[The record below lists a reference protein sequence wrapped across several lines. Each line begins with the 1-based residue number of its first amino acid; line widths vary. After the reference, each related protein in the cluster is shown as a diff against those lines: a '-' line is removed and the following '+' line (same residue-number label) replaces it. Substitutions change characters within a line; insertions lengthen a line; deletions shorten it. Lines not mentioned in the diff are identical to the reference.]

1 MSVAVANPMNAMM
14 DSQVNA
20 MIEDAVAS
28 ANQQNPLQ
36 GADSH
41 LPKTGAAKFATGMIY
56 PPPDIRTIIDRTASF
71 VARSSNPVQFED
83 KIRESQRNEPK
94 FSFLNS
100 ADPYHAYYRHR
111 IQKVE
116 EGEDEPEAAPVKQDA
131 PQEVVAQ
138 IQAPPKE
145 PPAHEFVFDAP
156 QVTAV
161 DLDIIKLTA
170 LYTAR
175 RGRPFL
181 NALMAREARN
191 FQFDFLRPNH
201 SLFSYFNNL
210 VEQYTRVLRPPKE
223 LLAKIALHATPEGKW
238 DMLAEARER
247 ATYERWRRERE
258 KKKEDDQEA
267 ERIAFAE
274 IDWHDYHV
282 VQTIEFTAADATSD
296 LPPPMSIA
304 EVENMTLAQKR
315 MAAQIMEAT
324 APDVEAY
331 RAANV
336 QLEEELDPEA
346 FGTNGLSATGTN
358 ADDEEMRER
367 KRKEAEERERE
378 EVRAREMQNGTNA
391 PMKIRKDY
399 VPKTLASKAASK
411 QAMTTCTICGQQVP
425 EAELA
430 EHRRIELLDPKW
442 KTQRDNLEMRRAQAN
457 ELQGGA
463 NVVTSLRDLAR
474 TRTDI
479 FGAEAEEEARKKEA
493 VEEQA
498 RRREREKVVWD
509 GHTASKAGTLDK
521 FQSNANLEEQ
531 IAAIHKAKLGIGAAA
546 GHTIGPTAGPSGVST
561 LPINPSLPANPT
573 TLPPPPMDP
582 AGVYS
587 AGATVFAAPQPLPPP
602 HPSLPAMPTFAMS
615 PSGIHPSRLAAMGM
629 PGAPSPVA
637 GVVRSAD
644 EMNGGDGM
652 QQAAPKRPRVEK
664 LPEGR
669 YYTEQDW
676 QNLHNNEPVSINVQL
691 PNHPEN
697 PEWKMNGQ
705 VVAVPDLPLTLL
717 ISTLRD
723 RVQHIVGSSLGASWM
738 RFSYNNK
745 PLTNNQ
751 TLASYNLGEGDL
763 IVLDV
768 RKKK

>member
-1 MSVAVANPMNAMM
+1 MSVAVASPMGAAM

-28 ANQQNPLQ
+28 ATRANALQ
-36 GADSH
+36 GVEQD
-41 LPKTGAAKFATGMIY
+41 LPKTGASKFATGMIY
-56 PPPDIRTIIDRTASF
+56 PPPDIRTIIDRTAAF
-71 VARSSNPVQFED
+71 VARSANPPQFED

-116 EGEDEPEAAPVKQDA
+116 EGEDDQTVTVAAAKDVPETAVPV
-131 PQEVVAQ
+131 

-145 PPAHEFVFDAP
+145 PPPHEFVYDAP
-156 QVTAV
+156 QASAV

-170 LYTAR
+170 LYTAH

-181 NALMAREARN
+181 NALQAREARN

-201 SLFSYFNNL
+201 SLFGYFNRL
-210 VEQYTRVLRPPKE
+210 VEQYTRVLHPPKE

-247 ATYERWRRERE
+247 AAYERWRRERE
-258 KKKEDDQEA
+258 KKKEDDKEA

-274 IDWHDYHV
+274 IEWHDYHI

-336 QLEEELDPEA
+336 QPEEEPSVNMDAMGGFDEPVE
-346 FGTNGLSATGTN
+346 
-358 ADDEEMRER
+358 DEEMRER

-378 EVRAREMQNGTNA
+378 EARAREMQNGASA

-399 VPKTLASKAASK
+399 VPKTLAAKASSK
-411 QAMTTCTICGQQVP
+411 QNMTTCTICGQQVP
-425 EAELA
+425 EDELA

-442 KTQRDNLEMRRAQAN
+442 KTQRDNLEMRRAQAS
-457 ELQGGA
+457 ELQRGA
-463 NVVTSLRDLAR
+463 NIVTSLRQLAR
-474 TRTDI
+474 TRVDI
-479 FGAEAEEEARKKEA
+479 FGADADEEARKKE
-493 VEEQA
+493 EEEERA

-521 FQSNANLEEQ
+521 FQTNANLDEQ
-531 IAAIHKAKLGIGAAA
+531 IAAIHKTKLGLGAAA
-546 GHTIGPTAGPSGVST
+546 PANMIGPSVGPGGSGSS

-573 TLPPPPMDP
+573 TLPPLPLDP
-582 AGVYS
+582 TGVYS

-602 HPSLPAMPTFAMS
+602 HPSLPAMPAFAMA
-615 PSGIHPSRLAAMGM
+615 PPGIHPSRLAAMGM
-629 PGAPSPVA
+629 PGGPSPVA
-637 GVVRSAD
+637 GV
-644 EMNGGDGM
+644 
-652 QQAAPKRPRVEK
+652 
-664 LPEGR
+664 
-669 YYTEQDW
+669 
-676 QNLHNNEPVSINVQL
+676 
-691 PNHPEN
+691 
-697 PEWKMNGQ
+697 
-705 VVAVPDLPLTLL
+705 
-717 ISTLRD
+717 
-723 RVQHIVGSSLGASWM
+723 
-738 RFSYNNK
+738 
-745 PLTNNQ
+745 

-768 RKKK
+768 RDQKKKK

>member
-1 MSVAVANPMNAMM
+1 MSVAVVNPMGAAM

-28 ANQQNPLQ
+28 AARTSSLQ
-36 GADSH
+36 GVEQD

-56 PPPDIRTIIDRTASF
+56 PPPDIRAIIDRTAAF
-71 VARSSNPVQFED
+71 VARSANPPQFED

-116 EGEDEPEAAPVKQDA
+116 EGEDDQTVTTTTKDVPETIAPVT
-131 PQEVVAQ
+131 
-138 IQAPPKE
+138 QAPPKE
-145 PPAHEFVFDAP
+145 PPPHQFVYDAP
-156 QVTAV
+156 QVSAV

-181 NALMAREARN
+181 NSLQAREARN

-201 SLFSYFNNL
+201 SLFGYFNRL
-210 VEQYTRVLRPPKE
+210 VEQYTRVLHPPKE
-223 LLAKIALHATPEGKW
+223 LLAKIALHGTPEGKW

-247 ATYERWRRERE
+247 AAYERWRRERE
-258 KKKEDDQEA
+258 KRREDDKEA
-267 ERIAFAE
+267 ERTAFAE
-274 IDWHDYHV
+274 IEWHDYHI

-304 EVENMTLAQKR
+304 EVENMTLTQKR

-331 RAANV
+331 RAANAQPEEPSV
-336 QLEEELDPEA
+336 DANAMDGFDEPIEDEEL
-346 FGTNGLSATGTN
+346 
-358 ADDEEMRER
+358 RER
-367 KRKEAEERERE
+367 RRKEAEERDWE
-378 EVRAREMQNGTNA
+378 EARAREMQNGASA

-399 VPKTLASKAASK
+399 VPKTLAAKAASK
-411 QAMTTCTICGQQVP
+411 QNMTTCTICGQQVP
-425 EAELA
+425 EDELA

-442 KTQRDNLEMRRAQAN
+442 KTQRDNLEMRRAQAS
-457 ELQGGA
+457 ELQRGA
-463 NVVTSLRDLAR
+463 NIVTSLRQLAR
-474 TRTDI
+474 TRVDI
-479 FGAEAEEEARKKEA
+479 FGADADEEARKKE
-493 VEEQA
+493 EEEERT

-521 FQSNANLEEQ
+521 FQTNANLDEQ
-531 IAAIHKAKLGIGAAA
+531 IAAIHKSKLGLGATTPANM
-546 GHTIGPTAGPSGVST
+546 IGPSVGPGGSGSS

-573 TLPPPPMDP
+573 TLPPLPLDP
-582 AGVYS
+582 TGVYS

-602 HPSLPAMPTFAMS
+602 HPSLPAMPAFAMA
-615 PSGIHPSRLAAMGM
+615 PPGIHPSRLAAMGM
-629 PGAPSPVA
+629 PGGPSPVA

-644 EMNGGDGM
+644 EMGGGDS
-652 QQAAPKRPRVEK
+652 QAAPKRPRVEK

-676 QNLHNNEPVSINVQL
+676 INLHNHEPVTINVQL
-691 PNHPEN
+691 PNHPEQS
-697 PEWKMNGQ
+697 EWKMNGQ
-705 VVAVPDLPLTLL
+705 TIQVPDLPLTLL
-717 ISTLRD
+717 IGTLRD
-723 RVQHIVGSSLGASWM
+723 RVQHIAGTALGVSRM

-745 PLTNNQ
+745 PLTSNQ

-763 IVLDV
+763 VVLDV
-768 RKKK
+768 RDQKKKK

>member
-28 ANQQNPLQ
+28 ANQQNLLS
-36 GADSH
+36 GGDSN
-41 LPKTGAAKFATGMIY
+41 LPKTGAAKYATGMIY
-56 PPPDIRTIIDRTASF
+56 PPPDIRAIIDRTASF

-116 EGEDEPEAAPVKQDA
+116 DGEEEPEAAPVKQDV
-131 PQEVVAQ
+131 PQETVAP

-156 QVTAV
+156 QVSAV

-181 NALMAREARN
+181 NALMTREARN

-210 VEQYTRVLRPPKE
+210 VDQFTRVLRPPRQ

-258 KKKEDDQEA
+258 RKKEDDQEA

-346 FGTNGLSATGTN
+346 YGSNGLASMGAN

-367 KRKEAEERERE
+367 KRREAEERERE

-399 VPKTLASKAASK
+399 VPKTLAAKAASEASHDNVYYLRSASSRVRACRT
-411 QAMTTCTICGQQVP
+411 QAYRASGSQVEVPTRQSRNASRTSQRTPRRCECCYLASRSGAHTYRYLWCRGRRRGAQEGGFRGADTPTRTRKGCLGRSHSIQGRDTRQVP
-425 EAELA
+425 VQRKFGGTDRSHPQGQARYWRCWWTC
-430 EHRRIELLDPKW
+430 HRAHGRPFWGQLSTHQSI
-442 KTQRDNLEMRRAQAN
+442 
-457 ELQGGA
+457 
-463 NVVTSLRDLAR
+463 
-474 TRTDI
+474 I
-479 FGAEAEEEARKKEA
+479 ARKSNDA
-493 VEEQA
+493 PTSPNGPGGRLFGGSDRLCSA
-498 RRREREKVVWD
+498 PA
-509 GHTASKAGTLDK
+509 TASPAPI
-521 FQSNANLEEQ
+521 FASNAHVCNVTTWYSSKSLGCNGNAWGSFTRCRRSPQCRRNEWGRGYATSCTETASSGETARGT
-531 IAAIHKAKLGIGAAA
+531 ILYRARLAKLAQQRTGI
-546 GHTIGPTAGPSGVST
+546 
-561 LPINPSLPANPT
+561 
-573 TLPPPPMDP
+573 D
-582 AGVYS
+582 
-587 AGATVFAAPQPLPPP
+587 
-602 HPSLPAMPTFAMS
+602 
-615 PSGIHPSRLAAMGM
+615 
-629 PGAPSPVA
+629 
-637 GVVRSAD
+637 
-644 EMNGGDGM
+644 
-652 QQAAPKRPRVEK
+652 
-664 LPEGR
+664 
-669 YYTEQDW
+669 
-676 QNLHNNEPVSINVQL
+676 
-691 PNHPEN
+691 
-697 PEWKMNGQ
+697 
-705 VVAVPDLPLTLL
+705 
-717 ISTLRD
+717 
-723 RVQHIVGSSLGASWM
+723 
-738 RFSYNNK
+738 
-745 PLTNNQ
+745 
-751 TLASYNLGEGDL
+751 
-763 IVLDV
+763 
-768 RKKK
+768 

>member
-1 MSVAVANPMNAMM
+1 MSVAVANPMGAAM

-28 ANQQNPLQ
+28 AARASALQ
-36 GADSH
+36 GVEQD
-41 LPKTGAAKFATGMIY
+41 LPKTGASKFATGMIY
-56 PPPDIRTIIDRTASF
+56 PPPDIRTIIDRTAAF
-71 VARSSNPVQFED
+71 VARSANPPQFED

-116 EGEDEPEAAPVKQDA
+116 DGEDDQNVTATTAKDVPETAAPVS
-131 PQEVVAQ
+131 
-138 IQAPPKE
+138 QAPPKE
-145 PPAHEFVFDAP
+145 PPPHEFVYDVP
-156 QVTAV
+156 QVSAV

-181 NALMAREARN
+181 NALQAREARN

-201 SLFSYFNNL
+201 SLFGYFNRL
-210 VEQYTRVLRPPKE
+210 VEQYTRVLHPSKE

-247 ATYERWRRERE
+247 AAYERWRRERE
-258 KKKEDDQEA
+258 KKREDDKEA

-274 IDWHDYHV
+274 IEWHDYHI

-336 QLEEELDPEA
+336 QPEEPSVDANAMSGLDEPAEDEEL
-346 FGTNGLSATGTN
+346 
-358 ADDEEMRER
+358 RER
-367 KRKEAEERERE
+367 KRKEAEEREWE
-378 EVRAREMQNGTNA
+378 EARAREMQNGASA

-399 VPKTLASKAASK
+399 VPKS
-411 QAMTTCTICGQQVP
+411 
-425 EAELA
+425 
-430 EHRRIELLDPKW
+430 
-442 KTQRDNLEMRRAQAN
+442 AN
-457 ELQGGA
+457 I
-463 NVVTSLRDLAR
+463 VTSLRQLAR
-474 TRTDI
+474 TRVDI
-479 FGAEAEEEARKKEA
+479 FGADADEEAHKKEEE
-493 VEEQA
+493 EERA

-521 FQSNANLEEQ
+521 FQTNANLDEQ
-531 IAAIHKAKLGIGAAA
+531 IAAIHKTKLGLGVTAPANV
-546 GHTIGPTAGPSGVST
+546 IGPSAGPGGSGSS

-573 TLPPPPMDP
+573 TLPPLPLDP
-582 AGVYS
+582 TGVYS

-602 HPSLPAMPTFAMS
+602 HPSLPAMPAFAMA
-615 PSGIHPSRLAAMGM
+615 PPGIHPSRLAAMGM
-629 PGAPSPVA
+629 PGGPSPVA

-644 EMNGGDGM
+644 EMGGGDS
-652 QQAAPKRPRVEK
+652 QAAPKRPRVEK

-676 QNLHNNEPVSINVQL
+676 INLHNNEPVSINVQL
-691 PNHPEN
+691 PNHSEQ
-697 PEWKMNGQ
+697 PEWKMDGRTIQ
-705 VVAVPDLPLTLL
+705 VPDLPLTLL
-717 ISTLRD
+717 IGTLRD
-723 RVQHIVGSSLGASWM
+723 RVQHIAGTPLGVSRM
-738 RFSYNNK
+738 RFSYNGK
-745 PLTNNQ
+745 PLTSNQ

-768 RKKK
+768 RDQKKKK

>member
-1 MSVAVANPMNAMM
+1 MGAAL
-14 DSQVNA
+14 DRQVNE

-28 ANQQNPLQ
+28 ANQNHSIQ
-36 GADSH
+36 GIEQE

-56 PPPDIRTIIDRTASF
+56 PPPDIRTIIDRTAAF
-71 VARSSNPVQFED
+71 VARSANPPQFED

-116 EGEDEPEAAPVKQDA
+116 DGEDDQDVGAAPAKDV
-131 PQEVVAQ
+131 PETVVPV

-145 PPAHEFVFDAP
+145 PPPHEFVFDVP
-156 QVTAV
+156 QVSAV

-181 NALMAREARN
+181 NAVQAREARN

-201 SLFSYFNNL
+201 SLFSYFNHL
-210 VEQYTRVLRPPKE
+210 VDQYTRVLHPPKE
-223 LLAKIALHATPEGKW
+223 LLAKIALHALPEGKW

-247 ATYERWRRERE
+247 AAYERWRRERE
-258 KKKEDDQEA
+258 KKKEDDREA
-267 ERIAFAE
+267 ERQIE
-274 IDWHDYHV
+274 WHDYHI

-336 QLEEELDPEA
+336 QMEEEPDVDAHPS
-346 FGTNGLSATGTN
+346 NGYAEP
-358 ADDEEMRER
+358 AEDEEMRER
-367 KRKEAEERERE
+367 KRKEKEERERE
-378 EVRAREMQNGTNA
+378 EARAREMQSGATG

-399 VPKTLASKAASK
+399 VPKTLAAKNSK
-411 QAMTTCTICGQQVP
+411 QKMTTCTICGQQIP
-425 EAELA
+425 EDELA
-430 EHRRIELLDPKW
+430 EHMRIELLDPKW
-442 KTQRDNLEMRRAQAN
+442 KTQRDNLEMRRAQAS

-463 NVVTSLRDLAR
+463 NVVSSLRQLAR
-474 TRTDI
+474 TRVDI
-479 FGAEAEEEARKKEA
+479 FGADADEEARKKE
-493 VEEQA
+493 EEEERA

-521 FQSNANLEEQ
+521 FQTNANLDEQ
-531 IAAIHKAKLGIGAAA
+531 IAAIHKSKLGLGA
-546 GHTIGPTAGPSGVST
+546 TPNNPIGPSAGPGGTVSS

-573 TLPPPPMDP
+573 TLPPLPLDP
-582 AGVYS
+582 TGVYS

-602 HPSLPAMPTFAMS
+602 HPSLPAMPAFAMG
-615 PSGIHPSRLAAMGM
+615 GIHPSRLAAMGM
-629 PGAPSPVA
+629 PGGPSPVA

-644 EMNGGDGM
+644 EMGGGDS
-652 QQAAPKRPRVEK
+652 QAAPKRPRVEK

-676 QNLHNNEPVSINVQL
+676 VGLHNNEPVTINVQL
-691 PNHPEN
+691 PNHPEQ

-705 VVAVPDLPLTLL
+705 TIQVPDLPLTLL
-717 ISTLRD
+717 IGTLRD
-723 RVQHIVGSSLGASWM
+723 RVQHIAGSALGVSRM

-745 PLTNNQ
+745 PLTSNQ

-763 IVLDV
+763 VVLDV
-768 RKKK
+768 RDQKKKK

>member
-1 MSVAVANPMNAMM
+1 MSAAVASPMGAAL

-28 ANQQNPLQ
+28 ATQISSLQ
-36 GADSH
+36 GVEQD
-41 LPKTGAAKFATGMIY
+41 LPRTGAAKFATGMIY

-71 VARSSNPVQFED
+71 VVRSGNPSQFED

-111 IQKVE
+111 IQRLEDGE
-116 EGEDEPEAAPVKQDA
+116 EDQEVVVAKKDAPETAAPVA
-131 PQEVVAQ
+131 
-138 IQAPPKE
+138 QAPPKE
-145 PPAHEFVFDAP
+145 PPPHEFVYDAP
-156 QVTAV
+156 QVSAV

-175 RGRPFL
+175 RGRQFL
-181 NALMAREARN
+181 NALTAREARN

-201 SLFSYFNNL
+201 SLFGYFNRL
-210 VEQYTRVLRPPKE
+210 VDQYTRVFHPPKE
-223 LLAKIALHATPEGKW
+223 LLAKIALHSTPEGKW

-258 KKKEDDQEA
+258 KRREDDQEA

-274 IDWHDYHV
+274 IEWHDYHI

-336 QLEEELDPEA
+336 QMEEVEDTDMNNTGGVGASAEDEEL
-346 FGTNGLSATGTN
+346 
-358 ADDEEMRER
+358 RER
-367 KRKEAEERERE
+367 KRRDAEERERE
-378 EVRAREMQNGTNA
+378 EIRAREMQNSA
-391 PMKIRKDY
+391 SVPMKIRKDY
-399 VPKTLASKAASK
+399 VPKPLAAKAGAK
-411 QAMTTCTICGQQVP
+411 QNMTTCTICGQQVP
-425 EAELA
+425 ENELA

-442 KTQRDNLEMRRAQAN
+442 KTQRDNLELRRAQAS
-457 ELQGGA
+457 ELQQGA
-463 NVVTSLRDLAR
+463 HIASSLRQLAR
-474 TRTDI
+474 TRVDI
-479 FGAEAEEEARKKEA
+479 FGADADEEARKKE
-493 VEEQA
+493 EEEERAQ
-498 RRREREKVVWD
+498 RREREKVVWD

-521 FQSNANLEEQ
+521 FQTNANLDEQ
-531 IAAIHKAKLGIGAAA
+531 IAAIHKSKLGIGATNPASM
-546 GHTIGPTAGPSGVST
+546 IGPSVGPSTSS

-573 TLPPPPMDP
+573 TLPPPAFDP
-582 AGVYS
+582 TGVYS

-602 HPSLPAMPTFAMS
+602 HPSLPAMPAFSMA
-615 PSGIHPSRLAAMGM
+615 PPGIHPSRLAAMGM
-629 PGAPSPVA
+629 PSPVA
-637 GVVRSAD
+637 GVVRSAE
-644 EMNGGDGM
+644 EMGGDGA
-652 QQAAPKRPRVEK
+652 QQAAAKRPRVEK

-669 YYTEQDW
+669 YYTETDW
-676 QNLHNNEPVSINVQL
+676 VNLHNNEPVSINIQL
-691 PNHPEN
+691 PSHPEH
-697 PEWKMNGQ
+697 PEWKMDGQ
-705 VVAVPDLPLTLL
+705 VVPVPDLPLTLL

-723 RVQHIVGSSLGASWM
+723 RIQHIVGSTLGANRM
-738 RFSYNNK
+738 RFSYNGK

-751 TLASYNLGEGDL
+751 TLASYNLGEADL

-768 RKKK
+768 RDQKKKKQ

>member
-378 EVRAREMQNGTNA
+378 EARAREMQNGTNA

-546 GHTIGPTAGPSGVST
+546 GHTIGPTAGPSG
-561 LPINPSLPANPT
+561 
-573 TLPPPPMDP
+573 
-582 AGVYS
+582 
-587 AGATVFAAPQPLPPP
+587 PLPPP

>member
-1 MSVAVANPMNAMM
+1 MSVAVANPMNVMM

-28 ANQQNPLQ
+28 ASQQNISQ
-36 GADSH
+36 GDLN

-56 PPPDIRTIIDRTASF
+56 PPPDIRTIIDRTAAF
-71 VARSSNPVQFED
+71 VARSANPVQFEE

-116 EGEDEPEAAPVKQDA
+116 EGEEEPEAAPVKNDA
-131 PQEVVAQ
+131 PQETVAQ

-145 PPAHEFVFDAP
+145 PPPHEFVFDAP
-156 QVTAV
+156 QVSAV

-210 VEQYTRVLRPPKE
+210 VEQYTRVLRPPME
-223 LLAKIALHATPEGKW
+223 TLSKIALHATPEGKW

-267 ERIAFAE
+267 ERTAFAE
-274 IDWHDYHV
+274 IDWHDYHI

-331 RAANV
+331 RAANM
-336 QLEEELDPEA
+336 LREEEPTPEA
-346 FGTNGLSATGTN
+346 YGASLSATGAN
-358 ADDEEMRER
+358 ADDEEVRER
-367 KRKEAEERERE
+367 KRREAEERERE
-378 EVRAREMQNGTNA
+378 EARAREMQNGTNA

-399 VPKTLASKAASK
+399 VPKALAAKAAAK
-411 QAMTTCTICGQQVP
+411 QATTTCTICGQQVP

-430 EHRRIELLDPKW
+430 EHMRIELLDPKW
-442 KTQRDNLEMRRAQAN
+442 KTQRDTLEMRRAQAN

-479 FGAEAEEEARKKEA
+479 FGAEAEEEARKKEVA
-493 VEEQA
+493 EEQA

-531 IAAIHKAKLGIGAAA
+531 IAAIHKAKLGIGAAT
-546 GHTIGPTAGPSGVST
+546 GHAIGPTAGPSGGST

-573 TLPPPPMDP
+573 TLPPPSMDP
-582 AGVYS
+582 TGVYS

-615 PSGIHPSRLAAMGM
+615 PPGIHPSRLAAMGM

-705 VVAVPDLPLTLL
+705 TVAVPDLPLTLL

-738 RFSYNNK
+738 RFSYNGK